1 MRFDCADATQLEA
14 GLDAAETALQDGA
27 LVVLP
32 TDTVYGIAADAFSP
46 EAVQALLDAKGRGR
60 QMPPPVL
67 IGQAGTL
74 DALVEEVPGWLRAMT
89 EELWPGPL
97 TVICRQQASLVW
109 DLGETHHTVAL
120 RMPDDERTL
129 ALLRRTGPL
138 AVSSANLTGSPA
150 ATTAAEAE
158 EMLGDSVAVYLDGGT
173 SPGGTAS
180 TIIDTTGA
188 TPRVVRQG
196 PIDLATLHRF
206 NNTIEGAPDPAG
218 GAGA

>member
-1 MRFDCADATQLEA
+1 MRFDCADGAQLEA
-14 GLDAAETALQDGA
+14 GLDAAESALQDGR

-46 EAVQALLDAKGRGR
+46 EAVQSLLDAKGRGR

-67 IGQAGTL
+67 IGHAGTL
-74 DALVEEVPGWLRAMT
+74 DALVEGVPGWLRAMT

-109 DLGETHHTVAL
+109 DLGETHHTVAV
-120 RMPDDERTL
+120 RVPDDERAL

-138 AVSSANLTGSPA
+138 AVSSANLSGRPA
-150 ATTAAEAE
+150 ALTADDAEG
-158 EMLGDSVAVYLDGGT
+158 MLGDSVAVYLDGGT
-173 SPGGTAS
+173 SPGGHAS
-180 TIIDTTGA
+180 TILDATGP

-196 PIDLATLHRF
+196 PIDLGTLHRF
-206 NNTIEGAPDPAG
+206 NNTIEGPDERG
-218 GAGA
+218 DAGA